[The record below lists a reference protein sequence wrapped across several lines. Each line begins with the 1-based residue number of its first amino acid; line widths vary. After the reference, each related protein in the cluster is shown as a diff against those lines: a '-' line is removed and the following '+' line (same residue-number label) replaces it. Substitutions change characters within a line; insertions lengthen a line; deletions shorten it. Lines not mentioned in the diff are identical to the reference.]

1 MSENKKGILLR
12 KVQLYWA
19 SIREP
24 KKNDEGKSK
33 YIADVCNLDKKQAKA
48 LHDAGVE
55 VKRGDKLKT
64 PQPEKGLF
72 ITARSGLQPRVV
84 DVHNQKLDGEEVPEI
99 GNETLANVYIKPYE
113 WEYMGK
119 SGVSPG
125 LNGIQ
130 ILELVT
136 YESDA
141 DVFGPEPEYATA
153 SVEETDD
160 VPF

>member
-1 MSENKKGILLR
+1 MSENKKGILLK

-24 KKNDEGKSK
+24 KKNDDGKAK
-33 YIADVCNLDKKQAKA
+33 YLADVCNLTKDQARA

-55 VKRGDKLKT
+55 VKQGEKLNT

-84 DVHNQKLDGEEVPEI
+84 DGDNRKLDGEEVPEI

-130 ILELVT
+130 ILKLVT

-141 DVFGPEPEYATA
+141 DVFGPEPEFAQS